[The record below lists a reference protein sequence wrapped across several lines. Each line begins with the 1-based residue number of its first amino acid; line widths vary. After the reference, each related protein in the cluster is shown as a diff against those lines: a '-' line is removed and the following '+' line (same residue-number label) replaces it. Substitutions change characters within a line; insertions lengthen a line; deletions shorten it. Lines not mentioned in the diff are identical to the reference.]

1 MFSYVFWG
9 CTHLVNAIRL
19 SRGRVEGSIPPT
31 PAKALVTMLIRRLFS
46 YALER
51 QGRDTPYE
59 AWVVVSE
66 GVRKARLL
74 GLFGSWTGQLHKRK

>member
-1 MFSYVFWG
+1 
-9 CTHLVNAIRL
+9 
-19 SRGRVEGSIPPT
+19 
-31 PAKALVTMLIRRLFS
+31 MLIRRLFS